1 MVPYDDA
8 GLPSR
13 YLRELALASTLFKP
27 SADCLI
33 SNAHS
38 HSTMSDPE
46 PDSRL
51 GRFVEIP
58 VAGETVRAFVPPPLP
73 PAPPIDVL
81 VLLDPLSL
89 AERALGR
96 LDGITTLLPRQE
108 LFLYMYVRKEAVLS
122 SQIEGTQSTLSD
134 LLRFETEAQAG
145 QPIDDIREVSNY
157 VDAMM
162 YGLERLE
169 TLPLSLRLIREMH
182 ERLLRSGRGGTKNPG
197 EFRRSQNWIGGTRP
211 GNALFVPPP
220 PVELDACLDAF
231 ERFMHEEG
239 SRLPALIK
247 AGLLHVQFET
257 IHPFLDG
264 NGRIGRLLIT
274 LYLCVNGV
282 LRKPLLYLSLYLKT
296 HRTDY
301 YRLLQEVRER
311 GAWEAWLEFFLSGVA
326 DTANQAFDAATRIVD
341 LFKEDRERITAESDR
356 AGSALRVH
364 DLFQQNPYLTAN
376 RLVQQTGLS
385 APTVNAALADLER
398 SGILEEI
405 TGRKRGRVFSYRH
418 YLAILSEGTDPL
430 PPAI

>member
-1 MVPYDDA
+1 MV
-8 GLPSR
+8 
-13 YLRELALASTLFKP
+13 
-27 SADCLI
+27 
-33 SNAHS
+33 
-38 HSTMSDPE
+38 DPE
-46 PDSRL
+46 PNLRL
-51 GRFVEIP
+51 GRFVETP
-58 VAGETVRAFVPPPLP
+58 VAGEVVRAFVPPPLP

-81 VLLDPLSL
+81 GLLDRLSL

-96 LDGITTLLPRQE
+96 LDGITMLLPRQE

-157 VDAMM
+157 IDAMM
-162 YGLERLE
+162 YGLDRLE
-169 TLPLSLRLIREMH
+169 ELPLSRRLIREMH
-182 ERLLRSGRGGTKNPG
+182 ERLLQSGRGGTKSPG

-211 GNALFVPPP
+211 ANALFVPPP
-220 PVELDACLDAF
+220 ITELDGCLDAL
-231 ERFMHEEG
+231 ERFMHESE

-264 NGRIGRLLIT
+264 NGRIGRLLVT

-301 YRLLQEVRER
+301 YRLLQEVREH
-311 GAWEAWLEFFLSGVA
+311 GAWEAWLDFFLAGVA

-341 LFKEDRERITAESDR
+341 LFKDDRERITAQSDR

-364 DLFQQNPYLTAN
+364 DLFQQNPFLTAN
-376 RLVQQTGLS
+376 QLVERTGLS

-398 SGILEEI
+398 LGVVDEI
-405 TGRKRGRVFSYRH
+405 TGKKRGRVFGYRR
-418 YLAILSEGTDPL
+418 YLAILSEGTEPL
-430 PPAI
+430 SSAASGIAT

>member
-1 MVPYDDA
+1 MP
-8 GLPSR
+8 
-13 YLRELALASTLFKP
+13 
-27 SADCLI
+27 
-33 SNAHS
+33 
-38 HSTMSDPE
+38 DP
-46 PDSRL
+46 DVHQRL
-51 GRFVEIP
+51 GRFVETP
-58 VAGETVRAFVPPPLP
+58 VAGEIVRAFVPPPLP
-73 PAPPIDVL
+73 PIPPIDVL
-81 VLLDPLSL
+81 ALLDRLSL

-96 LDGITTLLPRQE
+96 LDGITMLLPRQE

-169 TLPLSLRLIREMH
+169 VLPLSLRLVREMH
-182 ERLLRSGRGGTKNPG
+182 ERLLQSGRGGTKSPG

-220 PVELDACLDAF
+220 PTELGASLGAL
-231 ERFMHEEG
+231 EEFMHEEE

-264 NGRIGRLLIT
+264 NGRIGRLLVT
-274 LYLCVNGV
+274 LYLCVHGV

-296 HRTDY
+296 HRADY
-301 YRLLQEVRER
+301 YRLLQEVREH
-311 GAWEAWLEFFLSGVA
+311 GAWEAWLDFFLTGVA
-326 DTANQAFDAATRIVD
+326 DTANQAFDAATRVVE
-341 LFKEDRERITAESDR
+341 LFKADRERITAESER
-356 AGSALRVH
+356 AGSALRIH
-364 DLFQQNPYLTAN
+364 DLFQQNPYQTSNL
-376 RLVQQTGLS
+376 LVERIGLS
-385 APTVNAALADLER
+385 APTGNAALADLER
-398 SGILEEI
+398 LGIVEEV
-405 TGRKRGRVFSYRH
+405 TGRRRGRVFGYRR

-430 PPAI
+430 PAAA

>member
-1 MVPYDDA
+1 MA
-8 GLPSR
+8 
-13 YLRELALASTLFKP
+13 
-27 SADCLI
+27 
-33 SNAHS
+33 
-38 HSTMSDPE
+38 DPE
-46 PDSRL
+46 SNLRL
-51 GRFVEIP
+51 GRFVETP
-58 VAGETVRAFVPPPLP
+58 VAGEAVRAFVPPPLP
-73 PAPPIDVL
+73 PEPPIDVL
-81 VLLDPLSL
+81 ALLDRLSL

-96 LDGITTLLPRQE
+96 LDGITMLLPRQE

-162 YGLERLE
+162 YGLDRLE
-169 TLPLSLRLIREMH
+169 ELPLSLRLIREMH
-182 ERLLRSGRGGTKNPG
+182 ERLLQSGRGGTKSPG

-220 PVELDACLDAF
+220 ITELDGCLDDL
-231 ERFMHEEG
+231 ERFMHESE

-264 NGRIGRLLIT
+264 NGRIGRLLVT

-301 YRLLQEVRER
+301 YRLLQEVREH
-311 GAWEAWLEFFLSGVA
+311 GAWEAWLDFFLAGVA

-364 DLFQQNPYLTAN
+364 DLFQQNPFLTAN
-376 RLVQQTGLS
+376 QLVERTGLS
-385 APTVNAALADLER
+385 APTVNAVLADLER
-398 SGILEEI
+398 LGVVDEI
-405 TGRKRGRVFSYRH
+405 TGKKRGRVFGYRR
-418 YLAILSEGTDPL
+418 YLAILSEGTEPL
-430 PPAI
+430 SSPTTAATV